1 MPFINR
7 LLHWARTSPERAA
20 VVAGDRRLTYG
31 ELATGASRSELPA
44 GTLIALQLE
53 DPLDFA
59 VAFTAVVGQGRC
71 AAVLDPAWPPAQR
84 ARVLEG
90 LGPDAVLAGEL
101 RPEAPR
107 PARLAD
113 PPPDARFYCGFTSG
127 TSGMPKGFV
136 RTVGSWSRSLE
147 RSVDWFGVTPGLR
160 VFAPG
165 PLAAS
170 LSLYALAECLYAG
183 ATFYAPVPGSAGG
196 RLPFSEM
203 LRSERIEH
211 LVGVPSALRL
221 ALERAG
227 TALPH
232 LRTVVSGGSRL
243 SAAEAGMAL
252 RAAPAARVFEYYGAS
267 ELSIVTVRRVDGTA
281 GSDVGHPFPGVQI
294 RIRAD
299 GRTAGAGEEGTIH
312 VRTDTAI
319 EGYLLGDDGR
329 SFQRHGDWVTVQDT
343 GWIDSGGALH
353 LTGRHGDMVV
363 VAGTNVYPSE
373 VEAVLA
379 GAGYPASVVVGIP
392 DPRRGATLA
401 AVIQTPPG
409 TEIDVPRLRSFLKQQ
424 LPAPKVP
431 RRMFRTVRL
440 PLTPAGK
447 PDRTALEAMV
457 RTGGEVH
464 ELPAR

>member
-20 VVAGDRRLTYG
+20 VVVGDRELTYG
-31 ELATGASRSELPA
+31 ELAARASRSELPA
-44 GTLIALQLE
+44 GGMIAMQFE
-53 DPLDFA
+53 DPVDFA

-71 AAVLDPAWPPAQR
+71 AAVLDPVWPAAQL
-84 ARVLEG
+84 AEVLEG

-101 RPEAPR
+101 CPEASR
-107 PARLAD
+107 PSQLAD

-183 ATFYAPVPGSAGG
+183 ATFYAPAPEAVAG
-196 RLPFSEM
+196 RAAFLEI
-203 LRSERIEH
+203 LRSGHIEH

-221 ALERAG
+221 ALERAE

-243 SAAEAGMAL
+243 SAAEAGMVL

-267 ELSIVTVRRVDGTA
+267 ELSIVTVRRVDGSA
-281 GSDVGHPFPGVQI
+281 GSDVGHPFAGVQI
-294 RIRAD
+294 RVHAD
-299 GRTAGAGEEGTIH
+299 GRTAGPGEEGTIH

-343 GWIDSGGALH
+343 GWIDDDGALH

-401 AVIQTPPG
+401 AVIETPPG
-409 TEIDVPRLRSFLKQQ
+409 TDLDVPRLRSFLKKQ
-424 LPAPKVP
+424 LPPPKVP
-431 RRMFRTVRL
+431 RRMYRTVRL

-447 PDRTALEAMV
+447 PDRAALEAMV